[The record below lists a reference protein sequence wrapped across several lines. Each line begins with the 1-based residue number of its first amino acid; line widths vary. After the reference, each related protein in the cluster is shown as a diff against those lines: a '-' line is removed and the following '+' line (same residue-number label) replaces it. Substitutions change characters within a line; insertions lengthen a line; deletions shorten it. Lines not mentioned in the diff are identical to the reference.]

1 MKVVKEGDRVSISC
15 EIKLENGDLCFKNE
29 EENYIEIVVGEG
41 KFFPQIENEL
51 KEMEE
56 GDTKTINLE
65 PKDAFGPY
73 INDLVMEVPKDV
85 FRSDV
90 ELDVGSKVK
99 INAPSG
105 KTYYG
110 TVTNQSEENLTLD
123 LNHPLAGKKIMIT
136 VTVASIGENQQSSTE
151 KKLRFPRFQL
161 KIPKK
166 KLKAKPR
173 KSTVNP
179 LKTK

>member
-1 MKVVKEGDRVSISC
+1 MKVVKDGDKVNILC
-15 EIKLENGDLCFKNE
+15 EVKLENGDLCFKNE

-41 KFFPQIENEL
+41 KFFPVVENEL
-51 KEMEE
+51 KDMNE
-56 GDTKTINLE
+56 GETKTILLE

-73 INDLVMEVPKDV
+73 INDLVLEVAKDV

-90 ELDVGSKVK
+90 ELDVGSRVK
-99 INAPSG
+99 IDAPSG

-110 TVTNQSEENLTLD
+110 TVTKLTEETLTLD

-136 VTVASIGENQQSSTE
+136 ITVNSIEENQQPSTE
-151 KKLRFPRFQL
+151 KKPRFQL
-161 KIPKK
+161 KKTKKPQKVKPKG
-166 KLKAKPR
+166 
-173 KSTVNP
+173 STVNP

>member
-29 EENYIEIVVGEG
+29 EENYIEVVVGEG
-41 KFFPQIENEL
+41 KFFPLIENEL

-56 GDTKTINLE
+56 GGTKTITLE

-90 ELDVGSKVK
+90 DLDVGSKVK
-99 INAPSG
+99 IDAPSG

-110 TVTNQSEENLTLD
+110 TVTKLTEETLTLD

-136 VTVASIGENQQSSTE
+136 VTVVSIEENQQPSTE
-151 KKLRFPRFQL
+151 KKPRFTL
-161 KIPKK
+161 KKTKKPQKVKPK
-166 KLKAKPR
+166 R
-173 KSTVNP
+173 STINP

>member
-1 MKVVKEGDRVSISC
+1 MKVVKDGDKVNILC
-15 EIKLENGDLCFKNE
+15 EAKLENGDLCFKNE

-41 KFFPQIENEL
+41 KFFPVVENEL
-51 KEMEE
+51 KDMNE
-56 GDTKTINLE
+56 GETKTILLE

-73 INDLVMEVPKDV
+73 INDLVLEVPKDV

-90 ELDVGSKVK
+90 ELDVGSRVK
-99 INAPSG
+99 IDAPSG

-110 TVTNQSEENLTLD
+110 TVTKLTEETLTLD

-136 VTVASIGENQQSSTE
+136 ITINSIEENQQPSTE
-151 KKLRFPRFQL
+151 KKSRFQL
-161 KIPKK
+161 KKTKKAQKVKPKG
-166 KLKAKPR
+166 
-173 KSTVNP
+173 STVNP

>member
-1 MKVVKEGDRVSISC
+1 MKVVKEEDRVSISC

-29 EENYIEIVVGEG
+29 EENYIEVVVGEG
-41 KFFPQIENEL
+41 KFFPLIENEL

-56 GDTKTINLE
+56 GGTKTITLE

-90 ELDVGSKVK
+90 DLDVGSKVK
-99 INAPSG
+99 IDAPSG

-110 TVTNQSEENLTLD
+110 TVTKLTEETLTLD

-136 VTVASIGENQQSSTE
+136 VTVASIEENQQPSTE
-151 KKLRFPRFQL
+151 KKSWFQL
-161 KIPKK
+161 KKTKKPQKVKPK
-166 KLKAKPR
+166 R
-173 KSTVNP
+173 STINP